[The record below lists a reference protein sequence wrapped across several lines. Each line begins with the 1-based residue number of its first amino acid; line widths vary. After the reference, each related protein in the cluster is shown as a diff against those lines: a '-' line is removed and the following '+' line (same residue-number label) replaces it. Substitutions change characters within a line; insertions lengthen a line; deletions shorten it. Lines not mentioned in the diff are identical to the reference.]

1 MAKCVIER
9 AARVEGKTIDL
20 ESRLSGEERFGEGR
34 VTGGVRDERE
44 GKKKKKVRDGA
55 REEMNRKGKGKILN
69 EGEGLKE
76 MGASEWRTA

>member
-1 MAKCVIER
+1 MKEQQRER
-9 AARVEGKTIDL
+9 RSVWKVDFQEKNDL
-20 ESRLSGEERFGEGR
+20 ERGR

-44 GKKKKKVRDGA
+44 GKKKMVRDGA

-76 MGASEWRTA
+76 MGASEWRTV

>member
-1 MAKCVIER
+1 MKR
-9 AARVEGKTIDL
+9 
-20 ESRLSGEERFGEGR
+20 GR

-44 GKKKKKVRDGA
+44 GKKKKVRDGA

>member
-1 MAKCVIER
+1 MER
-9 AARVEGKTIDL
+9 
-20 ESRLSGEERFGEGR
+20 GR

-44 GKKKKKVRDGA
+44 GKKKMVRDGA

-76 MGASEWRTA
+76 MGASEWRTV